1 MFLTNIIAYAIII
14 GRFKMVAE
22 KYPRGRRGSP
32 AKGVVREKRSQGSNP
47 CFSAKKPNPI
57 TRVGFLLVEKGFP
70 RTLIRGGKAVNPGR
84 QADARFVSLANKQ
97 IPASPP
103 KSPARKYGLGF
114 SL

>member
-47 CFSAKKPNPI
+47 CFSAK
-57 TRVGFLLVEKGFP
+57 
-70 RTLIRGGKAVNPGR
+70 
-84 QADARFVSLANKQ
+84 
-97 IPASPP
+97 
-103 KSPARKYGLGF
+103 
-114 SL
+114 

>member
-47 CFSAKKPNPI
+47 CFSAKSNSFELF
-57 TRVGFLLVEKGFP
+57 TFRRVFFY
-70 RTLIRGGKAVNPGR
+70 
-84 QADARFVSLANKQ
+84 F
-97 IPASPP
+97 
-103 KSPARKYGLGF
+103 F
-114 SL
+114 